1 MEPQSKIFSMMKLNS
16 LMSIAVFLAAFSSGQ
31 AREKSE
37 PLSFSGIYPHLS
49 YYNNEGECGTGAVV
63 PWGGKLWVITYGP
76 HLPNGSSDKLY
87 EISPDLQMTVR
98 DESIGGTPA
107 NRLVHKES
115 NQLFIGPYAIDGEGK
130 VRVIPWQEMPGRL
143 TGGARHLTA
152 PESKV
157 YVATMEEGFYE
168 VDVDTLKVNTLYV
181 DHNKGLTQE
190 QKNAGLTM
198 ASLPGWHGKGL
209 YSGQGVMVF
218 SNNGE
223 TGSKATKQFDIE
235 SGVLAEWDGKD
246 WKTIRRNQ
254 FTEITGPGGISGN
267 ENAATDPI
275 WATGWD
281 HRSLLLGLRDKGD
294 WKFFRMPKASNTYD
308 GAHGWNTEWP
318 RIRDVGTANAPR
330 YLMTMHGMFWDFP
343 KTFSSG
349 NTAGIRPLSAYLKV
363 VGDFTRW
370 NDRLVFGCDDTAEK
384 EFLNSRKIKGKL
396 KGPGQSHSNL
406 WFTSLEAPSEW
417 GPNTACGAVWFNDD
431 VTKGQASE
439 PFLFAGWDQK
449 AAWVGNHSEEA
460 VTLDFETD
468 AKGDNAWKSVRK
480 VTVPA
485 NSSAFVPFDLKESG
499 EWIRVIPDRSATM
512 TVDFVYRGEEKRGT
526 EPDVQF
532 QGLSKV
538 SDQKS
543 AGGLL
548 YARGKNL
555 RTMGM
560 LAGQLDGDRFQE
572 SGFYELDEQM
582 KLVKKEG
589 AEGSAAKYTKESY
602 AIEPGKLI
610 VDEASILITDDA
622 GRRWRLPK
630 GDKAYEGLT
639 DSGVLRL
646 CREVATERD
655 LFSALGTFYEL
666 PAENADG
673 FAKIRPIATHPFRV
687 HDYASFRGMLI
698 LSGLDAAAAQGNPH
712 VITSDDGKAMVW
724 AGAIDDLWKLGKP
737 TGHGGPWKNSDIKA
751 GKSSDPYLI
760 GFYDKRTLELSHDS
774 KTPVTF
780 KIEVNPIG
788 HGPWMLYKEVTVA
801 PGETF
806 KHEFPDNFEVRW
818 IRFTGDRDTK
828 ATAHLEYR

>member
-1 MEPQSKIFSMMKLNS
+1 MKLNT
-16 LMSIAVFLAAFSSGQ
+16 LMSVAVFLAAFSSGQ
-31 AREKSE
+31 AGEKSE

-87 EISPDLQMTVR
+87 EISSDLQMSTR

-107 NRLVHKES
+107 NRLIHKES

-152 PESKV
+152 PEAKV

-168 VDVDTLKVNTLYV
+168 VDVDTLKVDTLYV
-181 DHNKGLTQE
+181 DHNKSLSKD
-190 QKNAGLTM
+190 QKDAGLTM

-267 ENAATDPI
+267 GNPATDPI

-281 HRSLLLGLRDKGD
+281 HRSLLLGLRDKGG

-318 RIRDVGTANAPR
+318 RIRDVGTADSPR

-349 NTAGIRPLSAYLKV
+349 NTAGIRPLSTYLKV
-363 VGDFTRW
+363 IGDFTRW

-384 EFLNSRKIKGKL
+384 EFLNARKIKGKL

-406 WFTSLEAPSEW
+406 WFTSLDAPAEW
-417 GPNTACGAVWFNDD
+417 GTNTACGAVWLNDS
-431 VTKGQASE
+431 VSQGQASE
-439 PFLFAGWDQK
+439 PFLFAGWDKK
-449 AAWVGNHSEEA
+449 AAWVGNHSGEA
-460 VTLDFETD
+460 VTLDFEAD
-468 AKGDNAWKSVRK
+468 AKGDNAWKSVKK

-485 NSSAFVPFDLKESG
+485 NSSAFVPFDPKESG

-526 EPDVQF
+526 EPAAQF
-532 QGLSKV
+532 KGLSKV

-555 RTMGM
+555 RTMGI

-572 SGFYELDEQM
+572 NGFYELDGQM

-589 AEGSAAKYTKESY
+589 ADGPAAKYAKESY
-602 AIEPGKLI
+602 GIEPGMLI

-673 FAKIRPIATHPFRV
+673 FAKIRPIASHPFRV

-698 LSGLDAAAAQGNPH
+698 LTGLDSVAAQGNPH

-806 KHEFPDNFEVRW
+806 KYKFPDNFEVRW
-818 IRFTGDRDTK
+818 IRFTGDRDAK
-828 ATAHLEYR
+828 ATAHLEYK